1 MNSPVNRDN
10 SRRSSWLGRKKASL
24 CICLG
29 ICALSVFIIA
39 SPGESRS
46 RSREASYTVTL
57 RHYGIDVREME
68 RNAAIPLEDALAA
81 IPGVRSV
88 VSASENGRVRAFVR
102 FDRKKA
108 GQYEAVREAAQ
119 GVYEGLPASAQRPEI
134 LSSDNSRI
142 PLWSAA
148 VLPPEPADLGGS
160 EDRGAYAGEALAFF
174 LERTLKPKLEG
185 LEDAGE
191 VEIYG
196 AGLKEIQ
203 IALQPDR
210 AAALG
215 IGPETV
221 AAAMGSADG
230 LFPGGAITRDGRE
243 ILLTVDGRYGGD
255 RVEKISSGENSGS
268 AEAAALAEAF
278 IPLGKG
284 RVVRL
289 GEIAF
294 VHEQE
299 REPDVLSR
307 LNGKKTAVISVMGS
321 AGADP
326 GKLSRRIKTAL
337 DEAGF
342 ADPAGQPL
350 KLVILSDRGA
360 EETAAY
366 RSLLSAALEG
376 SLAVSLTAFLLG
388 RGKRR
393 NSGSTGGA
401 ASGISVGL
409 VCALTVPGI
418 CLVSAALLALL
429 GFPPD
434 RSVLGGLAAGLGA
447 AVDAAILCAAGLR
460 SCRTFDEARAALAR
474 LRAPLI
480 AGAATTAASL
490 LPLGAVEGLAGGV
503 TVMAW
508 AIAVVNI
515 TALVLSLTLTPPLCL
530 WALKPGTLSAA
541 MPVSAGLR
549 NFPGG
554 AALSAAL
561 CVPLR
566 FFHFLAR
573 RINRLGC
580 RFLAADL
587 RLCIRRPEVVLGAA
601 LLFSAA
607 GICAL
612 AINGVDGGETAS
624 EDSVFAQ
631 VEFEGG
637 LLAEETDRLLSAY
650 TEELLPGPGIKN
662 IQTSARVA
670 SGSALVSFDPAK
682 TTAAEIRRLARS
694 RSIPGGF
701 VFFPESSAGE
711 RNWEIKIRGD
721 DDGQC
726 RELAARA
733 AALCTG
739 HVLVKEAVLN
749 FKDGSGRLT
758 LLPSRER
765 LSESGVAFSAAAG
778 TVRWGVYGPV
788 AYKRIGPRG
797 ETDVRIRGTGPAVP
811 SREAALGIL
820 IHRGPGTADA
830 AGGGG
835 AGTSIRLDSLVEIQ
849 ESREPASIRREDRRR
864 TASFSVRTKVMDPRR
879 VRNELANLLGA
890 VDLPPGYTIEFDPEE
905 IRRAEALS
913 GTAFYFLLALLF
925 CYMVIALVHESFTL
939 PLAHLA
945 AVPPALAFPAL
956 CIALSGAPL
965 SPAAACAFVAVSGM
979 AINAS
984 VLSAG
989 GLDRYLDFRG
999 GEIKP
1004 YKGGV
1009 GDRAGSFA
1017 LYRGLRKILPLLLA
1031 TGGTTI
1037 AGALPFLLLRE
1048 GANTLVRTLSLVS
1061 ALGVGAS
1068 CFCSLCIIPSLA
1080 VKRPKLFLRFF
1091 LSEKHSA

>member
-1 MNSPVNRDN
+1 MNNRT
-10 SRRSSWLGRKKASL
+10 SWLGRKKASL

-29 ICALSVFIIA
+29 LCALSVFIIA

-46 RSREASYTVTL
+46 RSRAASYTVTL
-57 RHYGIDVREME
+57 KHYGIDVREME
-68 RNAAIPLEDALAA
+68 RSIAIPLEDALAA
-81 IPGVRSV
+81 IPGVRNV
-88 VSASENGRVRAFVR
+88 LSASENGRVRAFVR
-102 FDRKKA
+102 FDRKKP

-119 GVYEGLPASAQRPEI
+119 SVYEGLPASAQRPEI

-148 VLPPEPADLGGS
+148 VLPPEQTDSADP
-160 EDRGAYAGEALAFF
+160 EDSGAYAGEALALF

-185 LEDAGE
+185 IEEAGE

-203 IALQPDR
+203 IALKPDR

-221 AAAMGSADG
+221 AAVLGSADG
-230 LFPGGAITRDGRE
+230 LFPGGRVTQDGRE
-243 ILLTVDGRYGGD
+243 ILLTVDGRYGGAPAPAILA
-255 RVEKISSGENSGS
+255 K
-268 AEAAALAEAF
+268 AALTEAAALAEAF
-278 IPLGKG
+278 IPLGEG
-284 RVVRL
+284 RAVRL
-289 GEIAF
+289 GEIAL

-299 REPDVLSR
+299 REPDTRSR
-307 LNGKKTAVISVMGS
+307 LNGKKAAVISVMGS

-326 GKLSRRIKTAL
+326 GKLSRRIKAAL
-337 DEAGF
+337 AGMEF
-342 ADPAGQPL
+342 LDPAGRPL
-350 KLVILSDRGA
+350 ELVILSDRGA

-366 RSLLSAALEG
+366 RSLLAAALEG

-388 RGKRR
+388 RGKRK
-393 NSGSTGGA
+393 SPGSARRDA
-401 ASGISVGL
+401 ALSAGL
-409 VCALTVPGI
+409 VCALAVPGI
-418 CLVSAALLALL
+418 CLVSAALLVLL

-434 RSVLGGLAAGLGA
+434 RSVLGGIAAGLGA
-447 AVDAAILCAAGLR
+447 AVDAAILCAAWLK
-460 SCRTFDEARAALAR
+460 SCRTFDEAQSALNR
-474 LRAPLI
+474 LRVPLT

-490 LPLGAVEGLAGGV
+490 LPLGAVEGMAGGV
-503 TVMAW
+503 TVMAA
-508 AIAVVNI
+508 AIATVNI
-515 TALVLSLTLTPPLCL
+515 TALVLSLTLLPPLCL
-530 WALKPGTLSAA
+530 WALKPGPAAAAPRARAANRATSFAASFSAA
-541 MPVSAGLR
+541 A
-549 NFPGG
+549 NA
-554 AALSAAL
+554 AALL
-561 CVPLR
+561 PRLR
-566 FFHFLAR
+566 VFHLLSR
-573 RINRLGC
+573 RLKRLGC

-587 RLCIRRPEVVLGAA
+587 RLCLRRPGMVLAAA

-637 LLAEETDRLLSAY
+637 LLAEETDRLLTAY
-650 TEELLPGPGIKN
+650 AEALLPEPGIKN

-682 TTAAEIRRLARS
+682 TNAAEIRRLARS
-694 RSIPGGF
+694 LSIPGGF

-721 DDGQC
+721 DESRC

-733 AALCTG
+733 AALCSA
-739 HVLVKEAVLN
+739 HALVQDTVLN
-749 FKDGSGRLT
+749 FKEGSGRLT

-765 LSESGVAFSAAAG
+765 LLESGLSFFSAAG
-778 TVRWGVYGPV
+778 TARWGVYGPV
-788 AYKRIGPRG
+788 AYKRIGSRG
-797 ETDVRIRGTGPAVP
+797 ETDVRIRGTGSAVP
-811 SREAALGIL
+811 SREDALGIL
-820 IHRGPGTADA
+820 I
-830 AGGGG
+830 GGG
-835 AGTSIRLDSLVEIQ
+835 AGTPLRLDSLVEIR
-849 ESREPASIRREDRRR
+849 EGREPASIRREDRRR
-864 TASFSVRTKVMDPRR
+864 TASFTVRTKAMDPRR
-879 VRNELANLLGA
+879 VRTELA
-890 VDLPPGYTIEFDPEE
+890 DLSGRLDMPPGYTIEFDPDE

-913 GTAFYFLLALLF
+913 GTAFFFVLALLF
-925 CYMVIALVHESFTL
+925 CYMVIALVHESFAI

-945 AVPPALAFPAL
+945 TVPPSLAFPAL
-956 CIALSGAPL
+956 CLAAGGAPL

-989 GLDRYLDFRG
+989 GLHGYLDFRNRDASPANSG
-999 GEIKP
+999 
-1004 YKGGV
+1004 
-1009 GDRAGSFA
+1009 RRNRSGSFA
-1017 LYRGLRKILPLLLA
+1017 LYLGMRKILPLLLA

-1037 AGALPFLLLRE
+1037 VGALPFLLLRE
-1048 GANTLVRTLSLVS
+1048 GANTLARTLSLVS

-1080 VKRPKLFLRFF
+1080 VKRPKLFSKFF